1 MDMGRKVSLG
11 CGTLI
16 LIVLIVLIFGN
27 LGSKDVEREVRG
39 LRQEVV
45 ELRRAIS
52 DQEEQIRRLRME
64 VQSLIVIQED
74 HTGIRRV
81 PATQEAPLR

>member
-16 LIVLIVLIFGN
+16 LIVLIVVIFGN

-39 LRQEVV
+39 LR
-45 ELRRAIS
+45 
-52 DQEEQIRRLRME
+52 
-64 VQSLIVIQED
+64 
-74 HTGIRRV
+74 
-81 PATQEAPLR
+81 